1 MDRTLQKVVTKNT
14 GWQINVM
21 AENWRANHAMLVETL
36 DQTFWFNKIDQFD
49 AILGLKEELYKT
61 RAKKRW
67 LIIKY
72 MAEKLG
78 LVKHRADACTLEDKF
93 RLIYT
98 NNCGSRFWITY
109 VFYTTS
115 GKQ

>member
-21 AENWRANHAMLVETL
+21 AENWGRANHAMLVETL

-67 LIIKY
+67 LIIKN

-98 NNCGSRFWITY
+98 NNCAFTFFNYIRFLHHIR
-109 VFYTTS
+109 
-115 GKQ
+115 

>member
-21 AENWRANHAMLVETL
+21 VENWGRANHAMLVETL

-67 LIIKY
+67 LIIKNI
-72 MAEKLG
+72 AEKLG
-78 LVKHRADACTLEDKF
+78 LV
-93 RLIYT
+93 
-98 NNCGSRFWITY
+98 
-109 VFYTTS
+109 
-115 GKQ
+115 

>member
-1 MDRTLQKVVTKNT
+1 
-14 GWQINVM
+14 
-21 AENWRANHAMLVETL
+21 MLVETL

-61 RAKKRW
+61 RAQKRW
-67 LIIKY
+67 LIIKN

-98 NNCGSRFWITY
+98 NNCVHVFELHTFFTPHQVSSKPY
-109 VFYTTS
+109 VS
-115 GKQ
+115 IVNHKQTV